1 MRLIHFLAASLL
13 VNAVVAEMAGKQLRT
28 SRERMPIRVDLIREE
43 GRRFRD
49 LPRPPLIEEEIEER
63 EIPRYR
69 AEPVARRI
77 RPDRPEGPDFPK
89 ISSLDRDLV
98 RIWDEESSRSG
109 HTAVTGIMDP
119 GSGIDAE
126 AALIVYRQRLRERIR
141 AGRIYPARARHQG
154 ITGSVTLRFEL
165 DREGRLLSCRVLK
178 SSGYAV
184 LDEAAKETIRAS
196 APFPPL
202 PPALKRQSL
211 WIEVPIQYEMY

>member
-1 MRLIHFLAASLL
+1 MRLIHFFAASLL
-13 VNAVVAEMAGKQLRT
+13 VNAAAAEMAGKQLRT
-28 SRERMPIRVDLIREE
+28 LRERMPICVDLIGEE

-69 AEPVARRI
+69 AESVVRSI
-77 RPDRPEGPDFPK
+77 RPDRPKGPDLPEVH
-89 ISSLDRDLV
+89 SVDGDLV
-98 RIWDEESSRSG
+98 RVWDEGSSRSG
-109 HTAVTGIMDP
+109 HRAVTGIVGT

-126 AALIVYRQRLRERIR
+126 AALIVYRQRLRQRIK
-141 AGRIYPARARHQG
+141 AGRIYPARAKHQG

-165 DREGRLLSCRVLK
+165 DREGRLLSCRVQR

-184 LDEAAKETIRAS
+184 LDEAAEETIRAS

-202 PPALKRQSL
+202 PPALKEQSL